1 MKIIITEDKLDKLH
15 KVIEDRGILPTIKL
29 FGGFNNFK
37 KITPDYFKS
46 REDKIDLINELVK
59 SDTEAEGRIYMGD
72 IADRYDDLVIRYEN
86 RNNGHTLQHEIDYVQ
101 EDILGVTIW
110 EIDKDGGLLDDPWD
124 YFEYSFDSLNNDMI
138 ETIFN
143 IMVKYYLR

>member
-46 REDKIDLINELVK
+46 REHKIDLINELVK
-59 SDTEAEGRIYMGD
+59 SDTEAEGRIYMSD
-72 IADRYDDLVIRYEN
+72 IADRYGDLVIRYEN

-124 YFEYSFDSLNNDMI
+124 YFEYSFDVLKNSMI
-138 ETIFN
+138 DTIFN